1 MSSVKY
7 GGVSSNSATVE
18 ATKFAG
24 PYKSHEK
31 PSSQFLGLIVM
42 SHSLGEVWIRI
53 QDISVVLPLFYVSLE
68 NHVYLSRG
76 VQVIDAAWRIAM
88 KIVAG
93 VGDLV

>member
-1 MSSVKY
+1 VVPQWASVGCLHTIPMSSVKY

-42 SHSLGEVWIRI
+42 SHSLGEV
-53 QDISVVLPLFYVSLE
+53 
-68 NHVYLSRG
+68 
-76 VQVIDAAWRIAM
+76 
-88 KIVAG
+88 
-93 VGDLV
+93 